1 VQYQGK
7 IGAMTEE
14 TLTLRKSL
22 DLDKL
27 IPLLPQ
33 AEDINYWRDLN
44 PNSTISDRP
53 FEGFSQFS
61 RIQKKAE
68 IDEYRLQLREEGYF
82 QTPSV
87 IPAATI
93 HQMRDCIE
101 NVRKAGFPTMFALV
115 YDVFYQAFGYFNST
129 LTGILGNGY
138 KLVPNFWVYYIETSD
153 SGKGFEP
160 HRDAEYEN
168 TIDSNGMPTVLTI
181 WVTITEA
188 NPLNSCMYMV
198 PANRDPEYAEAIRN
212 IKTKATKFALE
223 DIRALPTQAGTLS
236 CWDQYVFH
244 WGSRSSSRAKSPR
257 ISYAV
262 YCQRGDIP
270 PVDDVIVDIPSVLDF
285 PTRLSLICRG
295 LYRYSYASL
304 QPSPQAE
311 ALLDFLSKHTAN
323 LKKT

>member
-1 VQYQGK
+1 
-7 IGAMTEE
+7 MTEE

-33 AEDINYWRDLN
+33 AEDINYWRELN

-61 RIQKKAE
+61 GIQKAE

-115 YDVFYQAFGYFNST
+115 YDIFYQVFGYFNST
-129 LTGILGNGY
+129 LTEILGNGY

-168 TIDSNGMPTVLTI
+168 TIDSNGMATVLTI

-188 NPLNSCMYMV
+188 NPSIHVC
-198 PANRDPEYAEAIRN
+198 
-212 IKTKATKFALE
+212 T
-223 DIRALPTQAGTLS
+223 
-236 CWDQYVFH
+236 
-244 WGSRSSSRAKSPR
+244 
-257 ISYAV
+257 
-262 YCQRGDIP
+262 
-270 PVDDVIVDIPSVLDF
+270 
-285 PTRLSLICRG
+285 
-295 LYRYSYASL
+295 
-304 QPSPQAE
+304 
-311 ALLDFLSKHTAN
+311 
-323 LKKT
+323 

>member
-1 VQYQGK
+1 
-7 IGAMTEE
+7 MTEE
-14 TLTLRKSL
+14 TVTLRKSL

-27 IPLLPQ
+27 IPLLPV
-33 AEDINYWRDLN
+33 AEDINYWRNLN
-44 PNSTISDRP
+44 PDSTISDRP
-53 FEGFSQFS
+53 FEGFSEFS
-61 RIQKKAE
+61 GVKQAE
-68 IDEYRLQLREEGYF
+68 IDEYALQLREEGYF
-82 QTPSV
+82 QTHPV

-138 KLVPNFWVYYIETSD
+138 KLVPNFWVYYIETCD

-168 TIDSNGMPTVLTI
+168 TIDSNGMPAVLTI

-188 NPLNSCMYMV
+188 NPLNSCMYLL
-198 PANRDPEYAEAIRN
+198 PANRDPEYAEAIKN
-212 IKTKATKFALE
+212 LNTKATKFALE

-270 PVDDVIVDIPSVLDF
+270 AVDDAIVDIPSVLDF
-285 PTRLSLICRG
+285 STRLSLICRG

-304 QPSPQAE
+304 QPSPEVE
-311 ALLDFLSKHTAN
+311 ALLDFLNKHRET
-323 LKKT
+323 LKKS